1 MNTYKSIKKVL
12 LVGITAIALLS
23 GCGNDTKQDPPK
35 DAEKDKQQVAK
46 NDAKEKIEKTK
57 KENEAKE
64 AEAKAPKASEEVEIQ
79 RFNTCDSQGKYCER
93 GMLNI
98 GAFNALKVGM
108 SPQEVTQKLG
118 RNAERAV
125 KTTMNGV
132 EVIEYTYR
140 APQTTVQVD
149 FKDGVLYYASH
160 VDSKMKVTTLDGTK
174 APTEDA

>member
-1 MNTYKSIKKVL
+1 MNTYKSIKKIL
-12 LVGITAIALLS
+12 LVGITAIVLLC
-23 GCGNDTKQDPPK
+23 GCGNDTKQDSLK
-35 DAEKDKQQVAK
+35 NAEKDKQQVVK
-46 NDAKEKIEKTK
+46 NDAMEKIEKAKKESEEK
-57 KENEAKE
+57 KENEAKK
-64 AEAKAPKASEEVEIQ
+64 AEVKAPEEVEIE

-118 RNAERAV
+118 RNAEQAV

-140 APQTTVQVD
+140 SPQTTVQVD

-160 VDSKMKVTTLDGTK
+160 VDSKMKATTLDGTE
-174 APTEDA
+174 APA

>member
-1 MNTYKSIKKVL
+1 MNTYKSIKKIL
-12 LVGITAIALLS
+12 LVGITAIVLLC
-23 GCGNDTKQDPPK
+23 GCGNDTKQDSLK

-46 NDAKEKIEKTK
+46 NDAMDKIEKAK
-57 KENEAKE
+57 KENEAKK
-64 AEAKAPKASEEVEIQ
+64 AEAKAPEEIEIE

-140 APQTTVQVD
+140 SPQTTVQVD

-160 VDSKMKVTTLDGTK
+160 VDSKMKVTPLDGTE
-174 APTEDA
+174 APA